1 MEILTSLG
9 ILIAAYLIGSIPFG
23 LINVKVA
30 TGRDIRTIESGRTGG
45 TNAMRAG
52 GFWVGLMTAIFDIGK
67 SLLTVLMAQ
76 RLMPDSVWL
85 HILAPLAAILGHNY
99 SIFLIERTTHGRIQ
113 IRGGAG
119 GAPCV
124 GGSVGLWGPSFFILI
139 PLTALILY
147 FVGYASVATLSI
159 AVISTLIFGYRASV
173 GAGPWEYA
181 LYGVISFIL
190 LAWALRPNIK
200 RLMSGSERLIGFRAR
215 KKK

>member
-9 ILIAAYLIGSIPFG
+9 LLLAAYLIGSIPFG

-30 TGRDIRTIESGRTGG
+30 TGRDIRKIESGRTGG

-52 GFWVGLMTAIFDIGK
+52 GFWVGLATAILDIGK
-67 SLLTVLMAQ
+67 SLLTVIMA
-76 RLMPDSVWL
+76 RWLMPDSVWL
-85 HILAPLAAILGHNY
+85 HILAPVAAILGHNY
-99 SIFLIERTTHGRIQ
+99 SIFLIERTTHGRIH

-119 GAPCV
+119 GAPCA
-124 GGSVGLWGPSFFILI
+124 GGSVGLWGPSIFILI
-139 PLTALILY
+139 PVAALILY

-159 AVISTLIFGYRASV
+159 AVISALIFGYRASV

-181 LYGVISFIL
+181 LYGIISFIL
-190 LAWALRPNIK
+190 LAWALKPNIQ
-200 RLMSGSERLIGFRAR
+200 RLLSGTERLVGYRAR